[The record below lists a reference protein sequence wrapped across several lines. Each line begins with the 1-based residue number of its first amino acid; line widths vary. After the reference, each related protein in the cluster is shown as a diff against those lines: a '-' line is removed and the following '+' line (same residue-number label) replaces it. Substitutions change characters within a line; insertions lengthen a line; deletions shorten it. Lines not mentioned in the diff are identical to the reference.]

1 MPIVTSDAWTVS
13 LPDDWEQKE
22 TTESGS
28 LCFEC
33 ADGSKGLFVTTWDL
47 GTEVGKPPTE
57 VATAFQRMSAVA
69 LDNMDGY
76 TWKVVDERT
85 IASDRT
91 SAILVSDHVA
101 PANSYRIVTKILA
114 RPPLVIRASFHDYLC
129 DDYAA
134 SLGYFTPILESLV
147 LK

>member
-1 MPIVTSDAWTVS
+1 MPTVTSDAWTMA

-33 ADGSKGLFVTTWDL
+33 VDGSKGLFVTTWDL
-47 GTEVGKPPTE
+47 GTESSRTPRD
-57 VATAFQRMSAVA
+57 VASAFQRMSAAA
-69 LDNMDGY
+69 LDKMDGY
-76 TWKVVDERT
+76 TWKLVAEHILPADV
-85 IASDRT
+85 AS
-91 SAILVSDHVA
+91 AVLVSDHVA

-114 RPPLVIRASFHDYLC
+114 RPPVVIRASFHDYLC
-129 DDYAA
+129 EDYAA
-134 SLGYFTPILESLV
+134 SVAYFSPILESLV